1 MIPARPAPAL
11 AGRWSRR
18 LSKLSVLIAL
28 VLVMAIVA
36 AGVLLLQRE
45 RAGIL
50 RLAAANADHLARQ
63 VATETATLALLGDVA
78 ALSASASVFHHARS
92 VEQLGAELETT
103 AIGLPGIKAT
113 AVYDAGAA
121 VLGASRRFPA
131 VATAWVEETLVAHRD
146 GWREML
152 VSPGGAVGLPDV
164 LAVSRAR
171 WDDDGAFLGFS
182 VALVDLGRLADWARE
197 QNAGEA
203 GAVAVYLSDG
213 RLIALLGR
221 GTPETGVE
229 ALLAGL
235 DTRWTGDDG
244 ATLAGPV
251 VAGIGIARD
260 LPVVGLVEIGKADLL
275 APWRRNAALG
285 TAGAV
290 VLLAAALLFLAVY
303 MRAERSRAA
312 ADRSLRISEER
323 LAAALDNGNLSL
335 WDWSVDRGEILF
347 GDRLPGMLGRR
358 PGDPPPTVD
367 EFRALMHPED
377 QEAVLTALLAHVRG
391 ETEVYAAHFRVAR
404 ADGSWAWIA
413 DRGRAVERRPDGT
426 ARRVIGVHADIT
438 ALKEAEEALQAKS
451 RALAESNRDLEQFAY
466 IASHDLQEPL
476 RMVSSFLSL
485 LLRREGARLTDE
497 GRSFAETAMDGAKRM
512 SRLIHD
518 LLDYSRIGT
527 RGGAFEPVETAEVVA
542 EALANLKMAAADAGA
557 VLEVQPDAPAVFG
570 DRGQIVR
577 LVQNLV
583 GNALKYRAP
592 DRPPHVRIGWSR
604 TAQGAL
610 HLTVADNG
618 IGIAAEHFD
627 TVFQIFSRLHSG
639 SEYEGTGIGLAV
651 CRRIVDRHGGRIW
664 IDSVPGQ
671 GSTFHVDL
679 PLAAAKARST
689 AAE

>member
-1 MIPARPAPAL
+1 MIAAPPAPGL
-11 AGRWSRR
+11 AGRWSRH
-18 LSKLSVLIAL
+18 LSKLSVVLAL
-28 VLVMAIVA
+28 VLMAAIVA

-78 ALSASASVFHHARS
+78 ALAAAGSVFHHRRS
-92 VEQLGAELETT
+92 PVQLGAELEAT
-103 AIGLPGIKAT
+103 AIGLPGIQA
-113 AVYDAGAA
+113 AVYDARAA

-131 VATAWVEETLVAHRD
+131 VAAAWLEETLVAHRD

-152 VSPGGAVGLPDV
+152 VSPGDALVLSNV

-171 WDDDGAFLGFS
+171 WEDDGAFLGFS

-197 QNAGEA
+197 QRATEA
-203 GAVAVYLSDG
+203 ATVAVYLSDG
-213 RLIALLGR
+213 RRVALLEGDEPH
-221 GTPETGVE
+221 TSTE

-235 DTRWTGDDG
+235 DARWSVDDG
-244 ATLAGPV
+244 AASAEPV
-251 VAGIGIARD
+251 VAGIGMARD

-275 APWRRNAALG
+275 APWRRNAAMG
-285 TAGAV
+285 SAGAA

-312 ADRSLRISEER
+312 AERSLRISEER

-335 WDWSVDRGEILF
+335 WDWAVDRGEVLF
-347 GDRLPGMLGRR
+347 GDRLAAMLGRLA
-358 PGDPPPTVD
+358 GDPPPTVD
-367 EFRALMHPED
+367 EFRALMHPAD
-377 QEAVLTALLAHVRG
+377 REAVLAALQAHVRG

-404 ADGSWAWIA
+404 AGGGWAWIA
-413 DRGRAVERRPDGT
+413 DRGRAVDRGPDGT

-438 ALKEAEEALQAKS
+438 ALKEAEEALQEKS
-451 RALAESNRDLEQFAY
+451 RALADSNRELEQFAY

-485 LLRREGARLTDE
+485 LLRREGTRLTDE

-527 RGGAFEPVETAEVVA
+527 RGAAFEPVETAEVVA
-542 EALANLKMAAADAGA
+542 EALGNLKMAAADAGA
-557 VLEVQPDAPAVFG
+557 VLEVQPDPPAVLG

-604 TAQGAL
+604 TAPGRL

-618 IGIAAEHFD
+618 IGIAAEHYD

-679 PLAAAKARST
+679 PLAAAEARST